1 MLVDRWILVTVQ
13 HKQEKQIMWYIQQF
27 VFGTWNNS
35 FSYLG
40 DRYSTAKE
48 HIEQLRARHPELQFR
63 LICEDNF

>member
-1 MLVDRWILVTVQ
+1 
-13 HKQEKQIMWYIQQF
+13 MWYIQQF

-40 DRYSTAKE
+40 DHYSTAKE
-48 HIEQLRARHPELQFR
+48 HIEQLRAKHPELQFR